1 MRIPVVIGD
10 LARRL
15 FSWPVWRQ
23 IFSRQ
28 NTWALVLCLV
38 IILVIIFTA
47 DSAPLWI
54 YQGF

>member
-1 MRIPVVIGD
+1 MWLQAVGEV
-10 LARRL
+10 LRRL
-15 FSWPVWRQ
+15 FS
-23 IFSRQ
+23 RQ
-28 NTWALVLCLV
+28 NRWALVLCLV

>member
-1 MRIPVVIGD
+1 VIGD
-10 LARRL
+10 FLRRIFTRHVYRRL
-15 FSWPVWRQ
+15 FSRE
-23 IFSRQ
+23 

-38 IILVIIFTA
+38 VILVIIFTA

>member
-1 MRIPVVIGD
+1 MRIPAIIEGV
-10 LARRL
+10 L
-15 FSWPVWRQ
+15 RQ
-23 IFSRQ
+23 VFSRQ
-28 NTWALVLCLV
+28 WRWALVLCLV

>member
-1 MRIPVVIGD
+1 VIGGFLRRLFIRD
-10 LARRL
+10 VSRRL
-15 FSWPVWRQ
+15 FSRE
-23 IFSRQ
+23 

-38 IILVIIFTA
+38 VILVIIFTA

>member
-1 MRIPVVIGD
+1 MRLPAVGS
-10 LARRL
+10 LWRR
-15 FSWPVWRQ
+15 
-23 IFSRQ
+23 IFTRQ